1 MKDKI
6 FKIKKC
12 DISSLINKF
21 KEIINNKVIRLINK
35 FRRKIKY
42 LQK

>member
-6 FKIKKC
+6 FKIKKF

-21 KEIINNKVIRLINK
+21 KEIMELKNFKGIGLYNYNNNKIL
-35 FRRKIKY
+35 
-42 LQK
+42 L